1 VQEPI
6 TLPTFASV
14 EAWRSADGQVELD
27 AVARNHETWLVELKW
42 RRRAASARDVQ
53 RFVDKAATVPH
64 QRLWFISRDG
74 FSTAA
79 RHLIQQQ
86 GILISDEKALQRLER
101 LVGLRFG

>member
-1 VQEPI
+1 
-6 TLPTFASV
+6 
-14 EAWRSADGQVELD
+14 
-27 AVARNHETWLVELKW
+27 
-42 RRRAASARDVQ
+42 
-53 RFVDKAATVPH
+53 VDKAATVPH